1 MVTCYD
7 PDKLNIERAGSRTMK
22 ALRKAISGLLAA
34 TLLLAPVQAF
44 AAEKVKMNVNFNEAR
59 VKVNGKLVK
68 SNVLL
73 YKGKVYATLEG
84 MANLFQLDYL
94 YDEDSKTFYLGM
106 LPAGMVSDEVIEAWE
121 SLGKEV
127 KETGESGEVAGDRG
141 VTGAINEYK
150 ASIHGIPVEDATI
163 STGGNV
169 YVSFQSVADILGLK
183 MKYDQATNTTYV
195 GSIPD
200 SILNP
205 PKKDS
210 AKNKT
215 AQSKKSKMYD
225 VAASGDM
232 KGWRLLK
239 GHPNE
244 KNIAVYYK
252 QDGSILQ
259 MEFKDIRKV
268 DLKRKVQWVD
278 DNGFKH
284 TNTVGEIYQLFS
296 LSNQYTSDW
305 FSSKFGKLYTDWMMV
320 QAFHGETLVED
331 YLRSK
336 GKLK

>member
-1 MVTCYD
+1 
-7 PDKLNIERAGSRTMK
+7 MK
-22 ALRKAISGLLAA
+22 AMRKVISGLLAA
-34 TLLLAPVQAF
+34 TLLLAPVSAF
-44 AAEKVKMNVNFNEAR
+44 AAENVKMNVNINEAR
-59 VKVNGKLVK
+59 VKVNGKLVQ

-73 YKGKVYATLEG
+73 YKDKVYATVEG

-94 YDEDSKTFYLGM
+94 YDEDSTTFYLGM
-106 LPAGMVSDEVIEAWE
+106 LPAGAISDEVIEAWE
-121 SLGKEV
+121 SLGKEA
-127 KETGESGEVAGDRG
+127 KKTGELGEVAGDRRA
-141 VTGAINEYK
+141 TGIVNEYNV
-150 ASIHGIPVEDATI
+150 SIHAIPIEDDTI
-163 STGGNV
+163 SIGGNL
-169 YVSFQSVADILGLK
+169 YVSFQAVADILGLK
-183 MKYDQATNTTYV
+183 MKYDKATNTTYV

-210 AKNKT
+210 AKSKT
-215 AQSKKSKMYD
+215 AQNKKSKMYD

-244 KNIAVYYK
+244 KSIAVYYK

-278 DNGFKH
+278 DNGYKH
-284 TNTVGEIYQLFS
+284 TNTVGEIYQLFT
-296 LSNQYTSDW
+296 LSNEYTSDW

-320 QAFHGETLVED
+320 QAFHGENLVED